1 MAVFYKGMDVS
12 MLKELE
18 GLGASYS
25 LRHEKKDIFAIF
37 KECGVNLIRLR
48 IWNDP
53 YSIEGEKYGGG
64 TNDLETT
71 IELAKRVKEN
81 DLEFMLDFHY
91 SDFWA
96 DPSKQIKPKAW
107 ESLTGKALE
116 DAVYQY
122 TYDTLCAL
130 KQENL
135 IPDIVQ
141 IGNEI
146 TNGFLW
152 PEGRVENTAE
162 MAQLLQ
168 AGIKGVKDV
177 NPGSKILLHLD
188 FGTDNKLYRDW
199 FTKIADYS
207 LSYDMIGMSYY
218 PHWNG
223 SQEDLLHNMNDI
235 SMTFNKDVLVAE
247 TSIGYTTDSLGCNG
261 LVFSQEQEK
270 ATGYPATMEGQK
282 QFLQD
287 LCKTVRSVENN
298 RGVGVIYWE
307 PAWLPIRECTWAQ
320 PKGCI
325 YMNEQAEVGNSM
337 ANQALFDEDGNANNA
352 LVHLADM

>member
-1 MAVFYKGMDVS
+1 MADFYKGVDVS

-18 GLGASYS
+18 DLGASYS
-25 LRHEKKDIFAIF
+25 LRHEKKDIFVIL
-37 KECGVNLIRLR
+37 KECGVNLVRLR
-48 IWNDP
+48 LWNDP

-71 IELAKRVKEN
+71 IELAKRVAEN
-81 DLEFMLDFHY
+81 DMEIMLDFHY

-107 ESLTGKALE
+107 EHLTEEELRNS
-116 DAVYQY
+116 VYWY
-122 TYDTLCAL
+122 TYDTLRRL
-130 KQENL
+130 EQEDVL
-135 IPDIVQ
+135 PSVVQ

-146 TNGFLW
+146 TNGLLW
-152 PEGRVENTAE
+152 PEGRAENTE
-162 MAQLLQ
+162 SMAGLLE
-168 AGIKGVKDV
+168 AGIRGVKEV
-177 NPGSKILLHLD
+177 SKEIKILLHLD
-188 FGTDNKLYRDW
+188 FGTDNKLYREW
-199 FTKIADYS
+199 FSKIEKYGLA
-207 LSYDMIGMSYY
+207 YDMIGMSYY

-223 SQEDLLHNMNDI
+223 SMADLLHNMNDI
-235 SMTFNKDVLVAE
+235 SQTFGKDVLVAE

-261 LVFSQEQEK
+261 LVFSKEQEK

-287 LCKTVRSVENN
+287 LYATVRQVENG

-325 YMNEQAEVGNSM
+325 YMNEQVEVGNSM
-337 ANQALFDEDGNANNA
+337 ANQALFDADGNANSA
-352 LVHLADM
+352 LVSLADM